1 MKKLFKIALV
11 AGGLLFAGNLVN
23 AQQKIAYVNSA
34 ELIKA
39 MPEVATADK
48 QLATF
53 KESLDSDGKTMYA
66 EYQTKVQDFQAK
78 EKTLSDALKDAKVKE
93 IQDLQKRIE
102 EFQQKAGDDF
112 EKKRSE
118 LYDPILKK
126 AEDAVKVVAKE
137 KGYAYVF
144 DTTQPGIV
152 YFDGGINI
160 MADVKAKLGLK

>member
-1 MKKLFKIALV
+1 MKKLFKIVLV
-11 AGGLLFAGNLVN
+11 AGGLIFAGNLVN
-23 AQQKIAYVNSA
+23 AQQKIAHINSA

-39 MPEVATADK
+39 MPEVVNADK
-48 QLATF
+48 ALETF
-53 KESLDSDGKTMYA
+53 KASLDADGKTMYT
-66 EYQTKVQDFQAK
+66 EYQNKVQAFQTV
-78 EKTLSDALKDAKVKE
+78 EKTLSDALKEAKVKE

-112 EKKRSE
+112 EKKRGE

-160 MADVKAKLGLK
+160 MADVKLKLGLK

>member
-11 AGGLLFAGNLVN
+11 AGGLLFAGNIVS
-23 AQQKIAYVNSA
+23 AQQKIAHINSA

-39 MPEVATADK
+39 MPEVISADK
-48 QLATF
+48 QLETF
-53 KESLDSDGKTMYA
+53 KASLDADGKTMYT
-66 EYQTKVQDFQAK
+66 EYQTKVQAFQGA

-102 EFQQKAGDDF
+102 EFQTKAGTDF

-126 AEDAVKVVAKE
+126 AEDAVRVVAKE

-160 MADVKAKLGLK
+160 MADVKTKLGLK

>member
-11 AGGLLFAGNLVN
+11 AGGLLFAGNIVS
-23 AQQKIAYVNSA
+23 AQQKIAHINSA
-34 ELIKA
+34 ELIKS
-39 MPEVATADK
+39 MPEVVSADK
-48 QLATF
+48 QLETF
-53 KESLDSDGKTMYA
+53 KASLDADGKTMYT
-66 EYQTKVQDFQAK
+66 EYQTKVQAFQGA

-102 EFQQKAGDDF
+102 EFQTKAGTDF

-126 AEDAVKVVAKE
+126 AEDAVRVVAKE

-160 MADVKAKLGLK
+160 MPDVKIKLGLK

>member
-1 MKKLFKIALV
+1 MKRLFKIALV
-11 AGGLLFAGNLVN
+11 AGGLLFAGSVAN
-23 AQQKIAYVNSA
+23 AQQKIAHINSA

-39 MPEVATADK
+39 MPEVVTADK
-48 QLATF
+48 QLETF
-53 KESLDSDGKTMYA
+53 KGSLDADGKIMYA

-78 EKTLSDALKDAKVKE
+78 EKTLSEALKEAKVKE

-112 EKKRSE
+112 EKKRGE

-126 AEDAVKVVAKE
+126 AEDAVKAVAKE

-144 DTTQPGIV
+144 DTTQPGLV

-160 MADVKAKLGLK
+160 MPDVKIKLGLK